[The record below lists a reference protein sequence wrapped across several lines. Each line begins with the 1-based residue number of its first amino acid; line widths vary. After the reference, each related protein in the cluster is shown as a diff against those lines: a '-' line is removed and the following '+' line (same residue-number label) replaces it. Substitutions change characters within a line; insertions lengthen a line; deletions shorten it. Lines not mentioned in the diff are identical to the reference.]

1 MDEPIDRPQ
10 KKYNI
15 QNDDVD
21 MAYQSIEE
29 CAFTQKINALFAT
42 KDLEYKSIS
51 SRNSTRMGVITATVP
66 LATSGT
72 VPIGTVP
79 AGSLV
84 TDVITVI
91 GVTPDIQDGTIN
103 IGDAGDTN
111 GYLDTGSVTQ
121 TAAAVSGEDP
131 MVRGAYLY
139 VPGAQNPGTP
149 FAVTSYGHPRTKY
162 YAADTVVN
170 AIITK
175 GTNAVGTV
183 IVYLFY
189 MRGVMA

>member
-1 MDEPIDRPQ
+1 MPFTGGRSSFGKNIIDTDQ
-10 KKYNI
+10 
-15 QNDDVD
+15 
-21 MAYQSIEE
+21 
-29 CAFTQKINALFAT
+29 LFDQCVTVGKLDAAVPT
-42 KDLEYKSIS
+42 TASVTLS
-51 SRNSTRMGVITATVP
+51 SRNSTRMGVVTATVP

-121 TAAAVSGEDP
+121 TAAAISGEDP

-162 YAADTVVN
+162 YAADTIVN
-170 AIITK
+170 AVITK
-175 GTNAVGTV
+175 GTNTVGTI
-183 IVYLFY
+183 IVYVFY
-189 MRGVMA
+189 MRGAMA

>member
-1 MDEPIDRPQ
+1 MTAGRSSFGKNIIDTDQ
-10 KKYNI
+10 
-15 QNDDVD
+15 
-21 MAYQSIEE
+21 
-29 CAFTQKINALFAT
+29 LFDACVT
-42 KDLEYKSIS
+42 AGKLDAAVPTTASVTLS
-51 SRNSTRMGVITATVP
+51 SRNSTRMGVITATIP

-91 GVTPDIQDGTIN
+91 GVTPDVRDGTIN
-103 IGDAGDTN
+103 IGDAGDTD
-111 GYLDTGSVTQ
+111 GYLPTANVTQ

-131 MVRGAYLY
+131 ALRGAYLY
-139 VPGAQNPGTP
+139 VPGVQTLTVLPADYT
-149 FAVTSYGHPRTKY
+149 VTTYGHPRTKY

-175 GTNAVGTV
+175 GTNTVGTV

>member
-1 MDEPIDRPQ
+1 MPFTGGRSSFGKNIIDTDQLFDACVTVGKLDAAVPTTAS
-10 KKYNI
+10 
-15 QNDDVD
+15 V
-21 MAYQSIEE
+21 A
-29 CAFTQKINALFAT
+29 AAAAL
-42 KDLEYKSIS
+42 S

-84 TDVITVI
+84 TDVIAVI
-91 GVTPDIQDGTIN
+91 GATPDQQDGTIN
-103 IGDAGDTN
+103 IGDAGDTD
-111 GYLDTGSVTQ
+111 GYLATANVTQ
-121 TAAAVSGEDP
+121 TAAAVSGQDP
-131 MVRGAYLY
+131 ALRGAYLY
-139 VPGAQNPGTP
+139 VPGNQDGTP
-149 FAVTSYGHPRTKY
+149 GFLVQTYGHPRTKY
-162 YAADTVVN
+162 YAADTIVN

-175 GTNAVGTV
+175 GTNTVGTV